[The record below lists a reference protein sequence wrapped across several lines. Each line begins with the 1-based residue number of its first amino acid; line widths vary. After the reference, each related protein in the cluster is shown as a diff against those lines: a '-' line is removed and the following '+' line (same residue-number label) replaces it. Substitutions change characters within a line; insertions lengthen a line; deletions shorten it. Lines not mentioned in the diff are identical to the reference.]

1 MNQIADKTDFKKT
14 DPGYKA
20 KRGEFSLI
28 ELPEK
33 QYLMIDGDSGP
44 GSADFAAAI
53 ETLYP
58 VAYAL
63 KFRSKKELGRDYVV
77 PPLQALWWAEDMSV
91 FTTGF
96 DQSQWLW
103 TAMILTPDWITP
115 DLFEET
121 LADVAAKKS
130 PPKLDGLRLAPL
142 NEGLCVQILHV
153 GPFSDEG
160 PDSRRRCTTSSFPE
174 QGLALTGKHHEIYF
188 SDFRKVAPEKL
199 RTILRQPVVR
209 QG

>member
-1 MNQIADKTDFKKT
+1 MKTDFKKT

-20 KRGEFSLI
+20 KRGTFSLI
-28 ELPEK
+28 EVPEK
-33 QYLMIDGDSGP
+33 KYLMIDGDGGP

-53 ETLYP
+53 ESLYP

-63 KFRSKKELGRDYVV
+63 KFRSKQELSKDYVV

-103 TAMILTPDWITP
+103 TAMILTPDWITE
-115 DLFEET
+115 DLFEE
-121 LADVAAKKS
+121 AVVDVAAKKS
-130 PPKLDGLRLAPL
+130 PPKLDSLRLASL
-142 NEGLCVQILHV
+142 NEGLCVQTLHI
-153 GPFSDEG
+153 GPFSDEA
-160 PDSRRRCTTSSFPE
+160 PILAAMHNDFIPE

-199 RTILRQPVVR
+199 RTILRQPVIR